1 MVLWIV
7 IGVVVLGLLLLA
19 LSVRALVQ
27 RLGPLQAEQL
37 RLQAGLIK
45 AQELAQVAQ
54 GLQAHADSLKLRA
67 DLAAEQ
73 IERIKET
80 RAEFG
85 PGSIRSIRPKRSLS
99 ANRSTS
105 AGRRRFRS

>member
-7 IGVVVLGLLLLA
+7 IGVVVLGLVLLA
-19 LSVRALVQ
+19 LALRALGM
-27 RLGPLQAEQL
+27 RMKTLQAEQL
-37 RLQAGLIK
+37 RLQAGLVK

-67 DLAAEQ
+67 ELAAEQ

-80 RAEFG
+80 RANF
-85 PGSIRSIRPKRSLS
+85 S
-99 ANRSTS
+99 AR
-105 AGRRRFRS
+105 AQ